1 MQDLAGSEFNLMEP
15 GNQLKWWIIHPAQ
28 NTFNFGPG
36 DALVDYAVA
45 HNMKVRGH
53 TLLWGMGNP
62 EWLGNKPARTYTRF
76 SGQQLEEILVNHIRA
91 VMGHYRSK
99 YPGVVKWWDVTN
111 EVMGWNNKFNSDGI
125 EWTNIG
131 TNPDRADYLR
141 VAFRAARE
149 ADPDAILCMNDW
161 GIEGDAPVRTQNM
174 IDAVKAFRAEGVPI
188 DCVGMQ
194 GHLNLKSAPNYS
206 QILQTM
212 KAYADIGVQ
221 VQITEFD
228 IKARPSAAD
237 WIKAAAI
244 ASDSLKACVDSAN
257 CTAFNNWGF
266 TQAIYP
272 NGLDGNAVVMLPW
285 DDKNRVTPEYSAMRV
300 ALQGHA
306 Q

>member
-1 MQDLAGSEFNLMEP
+1 
-15 GNQLKWWIIHPAQ
+15 
-28 NTFNFGPG
+28 
-36 DALVDYAVA
+36 
-45 HNMKVRGH
+45 
-53 TLLWGMGNP
+53 
-62 EWLGNKPARTYTRF
+62 
-76 SGQQLEEILVNHIRA
+76 
-91 VMGHYRSK
+91 
-99 YPGVVKWWDVTN
+99 
-111 EVMGWNNKFNSDGI
+111 
-125 EWTNIG
+125 
-131 TNPDRADYLR
+131 
-141 VAFRAARE
+141 
-149 ADPDAILCMNDW
+149 MNDW
-161 GIEGDAPVRTQNM
+161 EIEGDAPVRTQNM

-194 GHLNLKSAPNYS
+194 GHLNLELAPNYS